1 MVTQGSL
8 WTGECAGAAS
18 PRAGLG
24 ITLFLG
30 KAFASPCSIS
40 VHSPTSR
47 FVVYKLPAHSGP
59 VDGAQS
65 GLQYKYL
72 DEGSGGW
79 RDGARSIDSL
89 EGAVGRSLLPLY
101 RNTSQVKGSR
111 CRQNPGRDS
120 RKGRPGGKTSHPPV
134 HSPQLAYL
142 LYNDQPPADYR
153 TESSS
158 SRGHTKGESS

>member
-1 MVTQGSL
+1 MTRGSL

-18 PRAGLG
+18 SRAGLG
-24 ITLFLG
+24 SALLLG
-30 KAFASPCSIS
+30 KAFTSPCSIS
-40 VHSPTSR
+40 VHSPTAR

-59 VDGAQS
+59 VDGDQT

-101 RNTSQVKGSR
+101 RNSSQVKGSR
-111 CRQNPGRDS
+111 CRQNLGWDS
-120 RKGRPGGKTSHPPV
+120 REGPAWGKHCTSPCPSSPV
-134 HSPQLAYL
+134 SLSTLQ
-142 LYNDQPPADYR
+142 
-153 TESSS
+153 
-158 SRGHTKGESS
+158 